1 MKLSAPLI
9 VNWTLSYTCN
19 FSCKHC
25 YSRSQK
31 RKELPLDKV
40 FHIVDELAR
49 CRVNFVN
56 FGGGEPLLY
65 PHIYEVTARGAEKGL
80 GVSMN
85 TNGWLLND
93 ESAKKIKEAG
103 FRSVGISID
112 GASDSVHDE
121 FRNRNGSFEQAL
133 AGLEHL
139 KKADVP
145 STVSTVIFRKNYKS
159 WKQVAEMVAERG
171 ANTLYLHNFKC
182 SGRGMENR
190 EELDLEPLEW
200 KAFYEEAFEYSKN
213 SSPLKIAF
221 DDPILA
227 LLGQKADVGAVKGST
242 CGKLSLHIEPDGDAT
257 PCGFIPLSVGNLLE
271 QSLEE
276 IWEKSPILEKMRNK
290 TPKGK
295 CKSCSAYGECVGG
308 CTARSLA
315 VSGEFNNPDP
325 HCWKEED

>member
-9 VNWTLSYTCN
+9 VNWTLSYSCN

-25 YSRSQK
+25 YSRDQK
-31 RKELPLDKV
+31 REELPLEKV
-40 FHIVDELAR
+40 LTIVDELAR

-65 PHIYEVTARGAEKGL
+65 KHIYEVASRGAAKGL

-85 TNGWLLND
+85 TNGWLLNAD
-93 ESAKKIKEAG
+93 SAANIKKAG
-103 FRSVGISID
+103 FRSVGVSID
-112 GASDSVHDE
+112 GATNSVHDE
-121 FRNRNGSFEQAL
+121 FRNRSGSFEQAL
-133 AGLEHL
+133 SGLEAL
-139 KKADVP
+139 KKAEVP
-145 STVSTVIFRKNYKS
+145 STVSTVIFRKNYQS

-171 ANTLYLHNFKC
+171 ATTLYLHNFKC

-190 EELDLEPLEW
+190 EELDLSPLEW
-200 KAFYEEAFEYSKN
+200 KAFYEDAFAYIEAG
-213 SSPLKIAF
+213 SPIKIAF

-227 LLGQKADVGAVKGST
+227 LLGHSESGAVKGST

-276 IWEKSPILEKMRNK
+276 IWAKSPILEKMRNK
-290 TPKGK
+290 TAKGK

-325 HCWKEED
+325 HCWKEEE